1 MPAGEFSVGGLVTMP
16 KESVIQ
22 RQIIKHLRSM
32 GAWVFN
38 VHGSP
43 FQQVGTPDLLVAYQ
57 GRFYA
62 MEVKRPG
69 GVLTPVQAKV
79 IEEIKSSGSV
89 AGRVES
95 VEEAMKLLEVAENE
109 MP

>member
-1 MPAGEFSVGGLVTMP
+1 MPNEAI
-16 KESVIQ
+16 IQ
-22 RQIIKHLRSM
+22 RQIIKHLRGM

-43 FQQVGTPDLLVAYQ
+43 FQQVGVPDLLVGYE

-69 GVLTPVQAKV
+69 GILSPVQTKV
-79 IEEIKSSGSV
+79 IEEIRASGSV

-95 VEEAMKLLEVAENE
+95 IEEAVELLERR
-109 MP
+109 

>member
-1 MPAGEFSVGGLVTMP
+1 MV

-22 RQIIKHLRSM
+22 SQIIKHLRGM

-43 FQQVGTPDLLVAYQ
+43 LQQVGVPDLLVGYQ
-57 GRFYA
+57 GRFFA
-62 MEVKRPG
+62 MEVKSPG
-69 GVLTPVQAKV
+69 GVLSKVQTKV
-79 IEEIKSSGSV
+79 MEDILSSGCV

-95 VEEAMKLLEVAENE
+95 KEDAERMLWE
-109 MP
+109 KPQ

>member
-1 MPAGEFSVGGLVTMP
+1 MRPVLEQR
-16 KESVIQ
+16 IQ
-22 RQIIKHLRSM
+22 RQIIRHLRGL

-43 FQQVGTPDLLVAYQ
+43 YQQAGVPDLLVGYKGQ
-57 GRFYA
+57 LYA

-69 GVLTPVQAKV
+69 QRLSAIQAKV
-79 IEEIKSSGSV
+79 IEEIRASGCV

-95 VEEAMKLLEVAENE
+95 IEEAEEMLKHGHIENNDRGGRV
-109 MP
+109 

>member
-1 MPAGEFSVGGLVTMP
+1 MPR
-16 KESVIQ
+16 ESLLQ
-22 RQIIKHLRSM
+22 RQIIKHLRGM

-43 FQQVGTPDLLVAYQ
+43 YQQVGVPDLLVGYE

-62 MEVKRPG
+62 MEVKMPG
-69 GVLTPVQAKV
+69 GVLSPVQAKV
-79 IEEIKSSGSV
+79 MDEIRASGAV

-95 VEEAMKLLEVAENE
+95 IEEAVRLLEGK
-109 MP
+109 

>member
-1 MPAGEFSVGGLVTMP
+1 MV

-22 RQIIKHLRSM
+22 RQIIKHLRGM

-43 FQQVGTPDLLVAYQ
+43 YQQVGTPDLLVGYK

-69 GVLTPVQAKV
+69 GVLSPVQVKV
-79 IEEIKSSGSV
+79 IEEIRASGCV
-89 AGRVES
+89 ASRVES
-95 VEEAMKLLEVAENE
+95 IEEAERLLEE
-109 MP
+109 

>member
-1 MPAGEFSVGGLVTMP
+1 MP
-16 KESVIQ
+16 KESLLQ
-22 RQIIKHLRSM
+22 RQIIKHLRGM

-43 FQQVGTPDLLVAYQ
+43 YQQVGVPDLLVGYQ

-69 GVLTPVQAKV
+69 GVLSPVQAKV
-79 IEEIKSSGSV
+79 IEEIRASGSV

-95 VEEAMKLLEVAENE
+95 IEEAVRLLEGK
-109 MP
+109 

>member
-1 MPAGEFSVGGLVTMP
+1 MP

-22 RQIIKHLRSM
+22 RQIIRHLRSM

-43 FQQVGTPDLLVAYQ
+43 FQQVGTPDLLGGYK

-69 GVLTPVQAKV
+69 GRLTPVQAKV

-95 VEEAMKLLEVAENE
+95 IEEAMKLLEVTENE

>member
-1 MPAGEFSVGGLVTMP
+1 MV

-22 RQIIKHLRSM
+22 SQIIKHLRGM

-43 FQQVGTPDLLVAYQ
+43 LQQVGVPDLLVGYK
-57 GRFYA
+57 GRFFA

-69 GVLTPVQAKV
+69 GVVSKVQAKV
-79 IEEIKSSGSV
+79 MEDILSSGCV

-95 VEEAMKLLEVAENE
+95 IEDAERMLWE
-109 MP
+109 KPQ

>member
-1 MPAGEFSVGGLVTMP
+1 MPREAI
-16 KESVIQ
+16 IQ
-22 RQIIKHLRSM
+22 QQIMDHLRKM
-32 GAWVFN
+32 GAWVFK

-43 FQQVGTPDLLVAYQ
+43 YQQVGVPDLLVGYK

-79 IEEIKSSGSV
+79 IEEIRASGCV

-95 VEEAMKLLEVAENE
+95 IEEADRLLEE
-109 MP
+109 

>member
-1 MPAGEFSVGGLVTMP
+1 MPREAI
-16 KESVIQ
+16 IQ
-22 RQIIKHLRSM
+22 QQIMTHLRGM
-32 GAWVFN
+32 GAWVFK

-43 FQQVGTPDLLVAYQ
+43 YQQVGVPDLLVGYK

-69 GVLTPVQAKV
+69 GRLTPVQAKV
-79 IEEIKSSGSV
+79 IEEIKASGSV

-95 VEEAMKLLEVAENE
+95 IEEAMKLLEVAEYE

>member
-1 MPAGEFSVGGLVTMP
+1 MPREAVL
-16 KESVIQ
+16 Q
-22 RQIIKHLRSM
+22 RQIIKHLRGM

-43 FQQVGTPDLLVAYQ
+43 FQQVGVPDLLVGYE

-69 GVLTPVQAKV
+69 GILSPVQTKV
-79 IEEIKSSGSV
+79 IEEIRASGSV

-95 VEEAMKLLEVAENE
+95 IEEAVELLERR
-109 MP
+109 

>member
-1 MPAGEFSVGGLVTMP
+1 MV
-16 KESVIQ
+16 KETVIQ
-22 RQIIKHLRSM
+22 RQIIKHLRGM

-43 FQQVGTPDLLVAYQ
+43 YQQVGTPDLLVGYK

-79 IEEIKSSGSV
+79 IEEIRASGCV

-95 VEEAMKLLEVAENE
+95 IEEAIKLLEE
-109 MP
+109 

>member
-1 MPAGEFSVGGLVTMP
+1 MPR
-16 KESVIQ
+16 ESVLQ
-22 RQIIKHLRSM
+22 RQIIKHLRGM

-43 FQQVGTPDLLVAYQ
+43 YQQVGVPDLLVAYQ

-62 MEVKRPG
+62 MEVKKPG
-69 GVLTPVQAKV
+69 GVLSPVQAKV
-79 IEEIKSSGSV
+79 IEEIRASGSV

-95 VEEAMKLLEVAENE
+95 IEEAVELLEGK
-109 MP
+109 

>member
-1 MPAGEFSVGGLVTMP
+1 MTARE
-16 KESVIQ
+16 KVIQ
-22 RQIIKHLRSM
+22 TNIIRHLRSM

-43 FQQVGTPDLLVAYQ
+43 YQQAGVPDLLVGYK

-69 GVLTPVQAKV
+69 MSLSPVQTKV
-79 IEEIKSSGSV
+79 IEEIRASGCI

-95 VEEAMKLLEVAENE
+95 IEEAEE
-109 MP
+109 MLKKWQLQG

>member
-1 MPAGEFSVGGLVTMP
+1 MP
-16 KESVIQ
+16 KEAIIQ
-22 RQIIKHLRSM
+22 RQIIKHLRGM

-43 FQQVGTPDLLVAYQ
+43 FQQVGVPDLLVGYQ

-62 MEVKRPG
+62 MEVKQPG
-69 GVLTPVQAKV
+69 NLLSPAQART
-79 IEEIKSSGSV
+79 IEAIQDSGSV

-95 VEEAMKLLEVAENE
+95 IEDAVRLLEDSS
-109 MP
+109 

>member
-1 MPAGEFSVGGLVTMP
+1 MPVREQR
-16 KESVIQ
+16 IQ
-22 RQIIKHLRSM
+22 RSIIVHLRSM

-43 FQQVGTPDLLVAYQ
+43 YQQAGVPDLLVGYK
-57 GRFYA
+57 GRLYA

-69 GVLTPVQAKV
+69 QPLSPIQAKV
-79 IEEIKSSGSV
+79 IEEIRASGCI

-95 VEEAMKLLEVAENE
+95 IEEAEEMLNE
-109 MP
+109 CTYQG

>member
-1 MPAGEFSVGGLVTMP
+1 MP
-16 KESVIQ
+16 KESVLQ
-22 RQIIKHLRSM
+22 RQIIKHLRGM

-43 FQQVGTPDLLVAYQ
+43 YQQVGVPDLLVGYK

-69 GVLTPVQAKV
+69 GVLSPVQAKV
-79 IEEIKSSGSV
+79 IEEIRASGSV

-95 VEEAMKLLEVAENE
+95 IEEAVELIERR
-109 MP
+109 

>member
-1 MPAGEFSVGGLVTMP
+1 MV

-22 RQIIKHLRSM
+22 RQIIKHLRGM

-43 FQQVGTPDLLVAYQ
+43 YQQVGVPDLLVGYQ

-69 GVLTPVQAKV
+69 GVLSPVQAKV
-79 IEEIKSSGSV
+79 MDEIRASGSV
-89 AGRVES
+89 VGRVES
-95 VEEAMKLLEVAENE
+95 IEEAIKLLEG
-109 MP
+109 

>member
-1 MPAGEFSVGGLVTMP
+1 MPR
-16 KESVIQ
+16 ESVLQ
-22 RQIIKHLRSM
+22 RQIIKHLRGM

-38 VHGSP
+38 VHGSSY
-43 FQQVGTPDLLVAYQ
+43 QQVGVPDLLVGYQ

-69 GVLTPVQAKV
+69 GILSAVQVKV
-79 IEEIKSSGSV
+79 IEEIRSSGSV

-95 VEEAMKLLEVAENE
+95 IEEAVRLLEEK
-109 MP
+109 

>member
-1 MPAGEFSVGGLVTMP
+1 MPR
-16 KESVIQ
+16 ESVLQ
-22 RQIIKHLRSM
+22 RQIIKHLRGM

-43 FQQVGTPDLLVAYQ
+43 FQQVGVPDLLVGYQ

-69 GVLTPVQAKV
+69 GILSPVQAKV
-79 IEEIKSSGSV
+79 IEEIRASGSV

-95 VEEAMKLLEVAENE
+95 IEEAERLLEE
-109 MP
+109 

>member
-1 MPAGEFSVGGLVTMP
+1 MPREAVL
-16 KESVIQ
+16 Q
-22 RQIIKHLRSM
+22 RQIIKHLRGM

-43 FQQVGTPDLLVAYQ
+43 YQQVGVPDLLVGYE

-69 GVLTPVQAKV
+69 GILSPVQAKV
-79 IEEIKSSGSV
+79 IEEIRASGSV

-95 VEEAMKLLEVAENE
+95 IEEAVRLLEGK
-109 MP
+109 

>member
-1 MPAGEFSVGGLVTMP
+1 MP
-16 KESVIQ
+16 KEAVIQ
-22 RQIIKHLRSM
+22 RQIIKHLRGM

-43 FQQVGTPDLLVAYQ
+43 FQQVGVPDLLVGYQ

-69 GVLTPVQAKV
+69 GVLSPAQAKT
-79 IEEIKSSGSV
+79 IKEIQASGSV

-95 VEEAMKLLEVAENE
+95 IEEAVELLARNTQY
-109 MP
+109 

>member
-1 MPAGEFSVGGLVTMP
+1 MP
-16 KESVIQ
+16 KEAVIQ
-22 RQIIKHLRSM
+22 RQIIKHLRGM

-43 FQQVGTPDLLVAYQ
+43 FQQVGVPDLLVGYQ

-69 GVLTPVQAKV
+69 GILSPAQAKT
-79 IEEIKSSGSV
+79 IEQIQASGSV

-95 VEEAMKLLEVAENE
+95 IEEAVELLARNTSIKVSD
-109 MP
+109 

>member
-1 MPAGEFSVGGLVTMP
+1 MPAGQLAVGDSVTMP
-16 KESVIQ
+16 RESVIQ
-22 RQIIKHLRSM
+22 RQIIKHLRGM

-43 FQQVGTPDLLVAYQ
+43 YQQVGTPDLLVGYK

-69 GVLTPVQAKV
+69 GVLSPVQAKV
-79 IEEIKSSGSV
+79 IEEIRTSGSV

-95 VEEAMKLLEVAENE
+95 IEEAVELIERR
-109 MP
+109 

>member
-1 MPAGEFSVGGLVTMP
+1 MV
-16 KESVIQ
+16 KETVIQ
-22 RQIIKHLRSM
+22 RQIIKHLRGM

-43 FQQVGTPDLLVAYQ
+43 YQQVGTPDLLVGYK

-79 IEEIKSSGSV
+79 IEEIRASGSV
-89 AGRVES
+89 AGQVES
-95 VEEAMKLLEVAENE
+95 IEDAVQLLGGK
-109 MP
+109 

>member
-1 MPAGEFSVGGLVTMP
+1 MT

-22 RQIIKHLRSM
+22 RQIIQHLRGM

-43 FQQVGTPDLLVAYQ
+43 YQTVGVPDLLVGYQ
-57 GRFYA
+57 GRFFA

-69 GVLTPVQAKV
+69 NQLSPAQVKAIEAIQA
-79 IEEIKSSGSV
+79 SGSV

-95 VEEAMKLLEVAENE
+95 IEEAVALLDV
-109 MP
+109 

>member
-1 MPAGEFSVGGLVTMP
+1 MPR
-16 KESVIQ
+16 ESVLQ
-22 RQIIKHLRSM
+22 RQIIKHLRGI

-43 FQQVGTPDLLVAYQ
+43 YQQVGVPDLLVAYQ

-62 MEVKRPG
+62 MEVKKPG
-69 GVLTPVQAKV
+69 GILSPVQAKV
-79 IEEIKSSGSV
+79 IEEIRASGSV

-95 VEEAMKLLEVAENE
+95 IEEAVKLLEEK
-109 MP
+109 

>member
-1 MPAGEFSVGGLVTMP
+1 MTASE
-16 KESVIQ
+16 KKIQ
-22 RQIIKHLRSM
+22 QDIVRHLRGI
-32 GAWVFN
+32 GAWVFK

-43 FQQVGTPDLLVAYQ
+43 YQQVGTPDLLVGYK

-69 GVLTPVQAKV
+69 GVLSPVQAKV
-79 IEEIKSSGSV
+79 IEEIRASGSV

-95 VEEAMKLLEVAENE
+95 IEEAVELLTRYTWY
-109 MP
+109 

>member
-1 MPAGEFSVGGLVTMP
+1 MPAGQFAVGGLVVP
-16 KESVIQ
+16 KEAVIQ
-22 RQIIKHLRSM
+22 RQIIKHLRGM

-43 FQQVGTPDLLVAYQ
+43 FQQVGVPDLLVGYE

-69 GVLTPVQAKV
+69 GILSPAQAKT
-79 IEEIKSSGSV
+79 IKEIQASGSV

-95 VEEAMKLLEVAENE
+95 IEEAVELLARNTQY
-109 MP
+109 